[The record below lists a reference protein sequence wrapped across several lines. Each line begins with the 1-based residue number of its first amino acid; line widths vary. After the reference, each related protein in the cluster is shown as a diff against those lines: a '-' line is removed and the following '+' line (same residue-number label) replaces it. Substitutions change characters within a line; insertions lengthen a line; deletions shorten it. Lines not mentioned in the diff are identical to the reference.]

1 MRKGL
6 LASKKIFVINVQ
18 MPVNLACMV
27 IRINPNRTTQKF
39 NNLKTIGNIIFG
51 DWDNSEQIYIFD
63 FFDYLIL
70 LFFDR
75 FKFC

>member
-51 DWDNSEQIYIFD
+51 D
-63 FFDYLIL
+63 
-70 LFFDR
+70 
-75 FKFC
+75 